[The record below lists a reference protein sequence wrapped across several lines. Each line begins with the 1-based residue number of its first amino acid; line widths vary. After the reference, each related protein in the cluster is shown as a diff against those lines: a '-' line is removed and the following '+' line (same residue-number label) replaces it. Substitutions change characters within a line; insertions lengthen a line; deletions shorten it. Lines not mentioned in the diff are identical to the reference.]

1 MNWAKETNYI
11 PPPAETVEE
20 LLSERRIGRE
30 AFAGSLNL
38 SESQYNK
45 FRAGDLPIS
54 KTMSVQ
60 LESIFGVS
68 ADFWLRLENQYR
80 LWRQSK

>member
-20 LLSERRIGRE
+20 LFSERRIGRE
-30 AFAGSLNL
+30 TLARSLNL
-38 SESQYNK
+38 SETQYKK

-54 KTMSVQ
+54 KTMSVR
-60 LESIFGVS
+60 LEAVFGVS

-80 LWRQSK
+80 SWRQSK